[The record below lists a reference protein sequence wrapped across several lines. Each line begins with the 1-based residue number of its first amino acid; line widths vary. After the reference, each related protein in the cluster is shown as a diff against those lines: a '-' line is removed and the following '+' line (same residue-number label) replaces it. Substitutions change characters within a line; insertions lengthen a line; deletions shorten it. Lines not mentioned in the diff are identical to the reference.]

1 MGNAYGVES
10 EEKTMVRI
18 TLSQNLDFQNF
29 DFGVKYVGNVFKVID
44 LKNGGKV
51 KEILIAKTG
60 ETYEFYR
67 SHGKLTWHLIT
78 A

>member
-51 KEILIAKTG
+51 KEILNAKTG
-60 ETYEFYR
+60 ET
-67 SHGKLTWHLIT
+67 
-78 A
+78 